1 MAGVVPLWHAEVVVG
16 PLDHR
21 AERVWRY
28 EECTF
33 VSATISAAAL
43 AGTLEAGATQSLLAD
58 HVTLS
63 FGLNTHCNFQRK
75 PCFAQFDEP
84 RLAWPSVLYTVGLV
98 QPQHQFQPPIGFL
111 IGRGAPAIQAFSV
124 AFRAFFTGNYAYSGA
139 NNPALGQLVI
149 RRCDLRGRI
158 LGVAVQPTGLEV
170 ETDGSMLEKARI
182 ELMAVRDRADIE
194 VAHNGATKI
203 LLPQGLPEDAWL
215 WLRSDDDWLDY
226 RSLGTWEGG
235 RNQDV
240 RDERSVET
248 ALDLAALVA
257 QGESQYLEFKSQLPD
272 NNPPSRRAA
281 LKTIAAF
288 ANGEGGTVLYGV
300 DDSGTILGLVDGGD
314 RTPDRFNDILR
325 SWTSP
330 MPTCSARIEH
340 SGDRAVLVV
349 EVDGD
354 SGTIHALT
362 VDSDKPEYYVRRG
375 ATTFHARPE
384 KLQAIASSQQSHQSR
399 GLRSVL

>member
-1 MAGVVPLWHAEVVVG
+1 
-16 PLDHR
+16 
-21 AERVWRY
+21 
-28 EECTF
+28 
-33 VSATISAAAL
+33 
-43 AGTLEAGATQSLLAD
+43 
-58 HVTLS
+58 
-63 FGLNTHCNFQRK
+63 
-75 PCFAQFDEP
+75 
-84 RLAWPSVLYTVGLV
+84 
-98 QPQHQFQPPIGFL
+98 
-111 IGRGAPAIQAFSV
+111 
-124 AFRAFFTGNYAYSGA
+124 
-139 NNPALGQLVI
+139 
-149 RRCDLRGRI
+149 
-158 LGVAVQPTGLEV
+158 
-170 ETDGSMLEKARI
+170 
-182 ELMAVRDRADIE
+182 MAVRDRADIE

-330 MPTCSARIEH
+330 MPTCR
-340 SGDRAVLVV
+340 
-349 EVDGD
+349 
-354 SGTIHALT
+354 
-362 VDSDKPEYYVRRG
+362 
-375 ATTFHARPE
+375 
-384 KLQAIASSQQSHQSR
+384 
-399 GLRSVL
+399 